1 MEDLSVKKVPMH
13 LQSSQNRIL
22 IKGGTVVNATGSELA
37 DVYVEDRFIK
47 QVGSN
52 LDIPGGTRVIDATGK
67 LVIPGGI
74 DTHTHCQ
81 MPFMGTRAIDD
92 FYIGTK
98 AALAGGTT
106 MIIDFVIPQ
115 KGEPLIDAYNKW
127 RNWADEKVCCD
138 YSLHMAITYWNENVR
153 QEMKQICSDEI
164 GINSFK
170 MFMAYKDMLMLRDN
184 EMIETFKTCRQIG
197 GLAQVHAENG
207 DAIAENQAR
216 LLAKGVTGPEGHPL
230 SRPEEIETEAVMRA
244 CTMANQLDCP
254 LYVVHVM
261 SKTAADIII
270 NWRNQGLVVFGEPIA
285 ASLACDGTHYYHRCW
300 RHAAGYVLSPPL
312 REDITTP
319 DYLMQL
325 LADGELDCTG
335 TDNCTFNSKQK
346 AKGLNDFTKIPNGVN
361 GLEDRMSVIWEKGVV
376 SGKMTKERF
385 VEVTSTTAAKIFN
398 FYPSKGVIA
407 PGADADIVIW
417 NPDKDRTIS
426 AKTHHH
432 AVDFNIFEGMNVHGV
447 ADYVLSNGR
456 VVVDDGELKV
466 CQGSGRYIKNPPY
479 SPYVYER
486 VEANAAT
493 RMMKEV
499 AIPRSDEDMKI
510 DESCQEPAMPDEQEK
525 SSNQHRSSVDLGGHP
540 PAAAAEPLKQATPP
554 PAPAE
559 EKPAG
564 PEQSSTRP
572 AIDSKPQI
580 RVRNPPGGKSSIFF

>member
-1 MEDLSVKKVPMH
+1 MEDVSVKKMH

-37 DVYVEDRFIK
+37 DVYVEDGLIK
-47 QVGSN
+47 QVGSH
-52 LDIPGGTRVIDATGK
+52 LDIPGGTRIIDAAGK
-67 LVIPGGI
+67 LVMPGGI

-92 FYIGTK
+92 FYVGTK

-115 KGEPLIDAYNKW
+115 KGQPLMDAYNQW
-127 RNWADEKVCCD
+127 RSWADEKVCCD
-138 YSLHMAITYWNENVR
+138 YSFHCAITYWDDTVEE
-153 QEMKQICSDEI
+153 QMKQLCSDEV

-170 MFMAYKDMLMLRDN
+170 MFMAYKDVMMLRDN
-184 EMIETFKTCRQIG
+184 EMIEVFKVCRQIG
-197 GLAQVHAENG
+197 ALAQVHAENG
-207 DAIAENQAR
+207 DAIAENQER

-261 SKTAADIII
+261 SRTAADIII
-270 NWRNQGLVVFGEPIA
+270 QKRKEGLVVFGEPIA

-300 RHAAGYVLSPPL
+300 RHAAAYVLSPPL
-312 REDITTP
+312 REDTTTP

-325 LADGELDCTG
+325 LANGDLDCTG

-346 AKGLNDFTKIPNGVN
+346 ARGINDFTKIPNGVN
-361 GLEDRMSVIWEKGVV
+361 GLEDRMSVIWENGVA

-407 PGADADIVIW
+407 PGSDADILVW
-417 NPDKDRTIS
+417 DPEKTRTIS

-432 AVDFNIFEGMNVHGV
+432 AVDFNIFEGMNVHGIC
-447 ADYVLSNGR
+447 DYVLTNGR

-466 CQGSGRYIKNPPY
+466 SQGSGRYIKNPAY
-479 SPYVYER
+479 APYVYDK
-486 VEANAAT
+486 VETNAVN
-493 RMMKEV
+493 RMMREV
-499 AIPRSDEDMKI
+499 GVPRTEEDYKI
-510 DESCQEPAMPDEQEK
+510 DDCEEPDMEDAAPPRAANQHK
-525 SSNQHRSSVDLGGHP
+525 SSFDLGGHP
-540 PAAAAEPLKQATPP
+540 AEPEPELKPEPKPDPKPEPPKVESKPKPP
-554 PAPAE
+554 PTNQDNP
-559 EKPAG
+559 
-564 PEQSSTRP
+564 TRFGGT
-572 AIDSKPQI
+572 
-580 RVRNPPGGKSSIFF
+580 RVSNPPGGRSSIFF

>member
-22 IKGGTVVNATGSELA
+22 IKGGTVVNATGSEVA
-37 DVYVEDRFIK
+37 DVYIEDRFIK
-47 QVGSN
+47 QVGTN
-52 LDIPGGTRVIDATGK
+52 LDIPGGTRVIDATNK
-67 LVIPGGI
+67 LVMPGGI

-92 FYIGTK
+92 FYVGTK

-115 KGEPLIDAYNKW
+115 KGEPLMDAYNQW
-127 RNWADEKVCCD
+127 RAWADEKVCCD
-138 YSLHMAITYWNENVR
+138 YSLHMAITYWDDSVGA
-153 QEMKQICSDEI
+153 QMKQICSDEV

-170 MFMAYKDMLMLRDN
+170 MFMAYKDVMMLRDN
-184 EMIETFKTCRQIG
+184 EMIEVFKTCRQIG
-197 GLAQVHAENG
+197 GLAMVHAENG
-207 DAIAENQAR
+207 DAIAENQER

-261 SKTAADIII
+261 SRGAADIIM

-312 REDITTP
+312 REDTSTP
-319 DYLMQL
+319 HYLMQL
-325 LADGELDCTG
+325 LASGDLDCTG

-346 AKGLNDFTKIPNGVN
+346 ARGINDFTKIPNGVN
-361 GLEDRMSVIWEKGVV
+361 GLEDRMSVIWEKGVA
-376 SGKMTKERF
+376 SGLMSKERF

-398 FYPSKGVIA
+398 FYPDKGVIA
-407 PGADADIVIW
+407 PGADADIIVW
-417 NPDKDRTIS
+417 DPEKTRTIS
-426 AKTHHH
+426 AETHHH
-432 AVDFNIFEGMNVHGV
+432 AVDFNIFEGMTVHGV
-447 ADYVLSNGR
+447 ADYVLTNGR
-456 VVVDDGELKV
+456 VVVDDGQLKV
-466 CQGSGRYIKNPPY
+466 SQGSGRYVKNPPFT
-479 SPYVYER
+479 PYVYER
-486 VEANAAT
+486 VEANAVA

-499 AIPRSDEDMKI
+499 AIPRTEEDMRI
-510 DESCQEPAMPDEQEK
+510 DANSQEPCMDLEGPAQAA
-525 SSNQHRSSVDLGGHP
+525 SNQHRSSVDLGGHP
-540 PAAAAEPLKQATPP
+540 PEEAPNKAPIKAAPP
-554 PAPAE
+554 VVVE
-559 EKPAG
+559 
-564 PEQSSTRP
+564 SSPNKP
-572 AIDSKPQI
+572 AIDAKPQI

>member
-456 VVVDDGELKV
+456 VVVDGGELKV

-559 EKPAG
+559 EKPAA